1 VLDSYAIIRCV
12 KRVQL
17 FEFEDLPWFPSWIR
31 NCITRY
37 IAVVHQLLGTREA
50 LTPLIRRLIEMTPSK
65 KLIDLCSGAG
75 GPLPEVARELKAQG
89 LDFELTMSDLYPN
102 LEAAQHLASSGIQY
116 EETPVDATS
125 VQHDGAR
132 ILICSFHH
140 MKPDRARA
148 ILKNAHDEKK
158 PLCIFEI
165 SDNGL
170 PLFLFWLTIPAA
182 FLMVLVL
189 TPMIRPMTWQQIIFT
204 YFVPLIPLFV
214 AWDAAISNIRTYTLS
229 DMEELTAGLDDAY
242 AWESG
247 AIESRAPG
255 KMLYLLGQP
264 SSGISSS
271 GSLRIFPRNLGGS
284 ESTRTAELS
293 QP

>member
-1 VLDSYAIIRCV
+1 MFPRKGPSSPQQGYFASSEAMIPCV

-31 NCITRY
+31 NCMTRY
-37 IAVVHQLLGTREA
+37 IAVVHQLVGTREA
-50 LTPLIRRLIEMTPSK
+50 LTPLIRRLIEITPSK
-65 KLIDLCSGAG
+65 KLIDLCSGSG
-75 GPLPEVARELKAQG
+75 GPLPEITRALKAEG

-102 LEAAQHLASSGIQY
+102 LDAAQRLASSGIRY
-116 EETPVDATS
+116 EETPVDATN
-125 VQHDGAR
+125 VHHEGAR

-140 MKPDRARA
+140 MRPDRARA
-148 ILKNAHDEKK
+148 ILKNAQEEKK

-170 PLFLFWLTIPAA
+170 PIFLFWLSMPVA

-189 TPMIRPMTWQQIIFT
+189 TPKIRPMTWQQIVFT
-204 YFVPLIPLFV
+204 YCVPLVPLFV
-214 AWDAAISNIRTYTLS
+214 AWDAAVSNARTYTLT
-229 DMEELTAGLDDAY
+229 DMEELTTGLDDAY

-264 SSGISSS
+264 S
-271 GSLRIFPRNLGGS
+271 
-284 ESTRTAELS
+284 
-293 QP
+293 